1 MKRVSVRLYW
11 IAVTSNVLAFA
22 ILLRG
27 VLVPLG
33 REAQVL
39 VVTLTALS
47 MTCWLA
53 CFQKLNK

>member
-11 IAVTSNVLAFA
+11 IAVASNMLALG

-33 REAQVL
+33 REAQII
-39 VVTLTALS
+39 VVMLTAIS
-47 MTCWLA
+47 MICWLA
-53 CFQKLNK
+53 YFQKLNK

>member
-11 IAVTSNVLAFA
+11 IAVTTNVLAFG

-27 VLVPLG
+27 FLAPLG
-33 REAQVL
+33 REAEVL

-47 MTCWLA
+47 MICWLA